1 MVIAVPLHLGK
12 LGGRCVSIEVLKI
25 DSWRVKNVF
34 KSNNGVSYEA
44 VSSYMFKLTDQ
55 PKITE
60 RISFERYPSTNK
72 FFYHA
77 LKVPVER
84 LRSKSLRTR
93 TAE

>member
-1 MVIAVPLHLGK
+1 MRSGAPRLIAVPLHLGK
-12 LGGRCVSIEVLKI
+12 LGGRCVSIEVLKM

-60 RISFERYPSTNK
+60 SISFEQCQTTEFHMKLLVAICLN
-72 FFYHA
+72 
-77 LKVPVER
+77 
-84 LRSKSLRTR
+84 
-93 TAE
+93 